1 MCLTTHTHCAS
12 GSVGGARPCQ
22 GRGRGFESRLALI
35 FLQKDRQN
43 NLPVFFAYQEISL
56 IHWNFLV
63 SKKRSARIAL
73 WRSRKCCYSNPPQ
86 AENVAIDILYS
97 LPGNFVEIVLVS
109 KKRSARIALRRSR
122 KCCYSNP
129 PQAETVSID
138 ILYSFIL

>member
-1 MCLTTHTHCAS
+1 MCLTAHTHCAS

-43 NLPVFFAYQEISL
+43 NLPVFFCLPGNFVEI
-56 IHWNFLV
+56 ILV

-73 WRSRKCCYSNPPQ
+73 RRSRKCCYSNPPQ

-109 KKRSARIALRRSR
+109 KKRSAGSHCGGVENVAIATRRRRRMSQSTF
-122 KCCYSNP
+122 C
-129 PQAETVSID
+129 
-138 ILYSFIL
+138 ILL